1 MIFILFPIN
10 LFNINKPCQ
19 QMQEKTLIMIC
30 LLAAA
35 LGLLALFFLL
45 ENSGFDEVS
54 VEQLSALEDGKV
66 VRFSGKIISLHD
78 HNKSIQ
84 LTVMQ
89 PITAQVTL
97 FKEKEDYGFSINDTL
112 EITAKKQDGK
122 MIALKVVRK

>member
-1 MIFILFPIN
+1 
-10 LFNINKPCQ
+10 
-19 QMQEKTLIMIC
+19 MQEKTLIMIC